1 MKKKIVI
8 IGRGLPRSFLYS
20 ISSPD
25 RSSCAA
31 FTHATTSPSFAMG
44 GLSISPPYLI
54 LLPVRKPP
62 RK

>member
-1 MKKKIVI
+1 MKKKSSSLATV
-8 IGRGLPRSFLYS
+8 LPRSFLYS
-20 ISSPD
+20 ISSPY

-54 LLPVRKPP
+54 LLPVGKPP